1 VQAVCCDD
9 SDSGAGDHSSYDSG
23 HDSHASDHGSSSHSS
38 GSSSHCTHD
47 HGSSS
52 HNSHSA
58 AITAQ
63 VMMSSPIHM
72 VLAVIPA
79 LNQMILKMPST
90 TMPLQIVSLSGVSPG
105 PFWLLALPLW
115 QELGGS
121 LEAPQLPQL
130 QLLFLFLHGGICFF
144 FWCLQT
150 SASMLRSRH
159 TYNEM

>member
-23 HDSHASDHGSSSHSS
+23 HDSHAS
-38 GSSSHCTHD
+38 D